1 VIAKYTHA
9 PYELESF
16 SNARDANRWV
26 KADKAKAGVSFGWMI
41 AAKLH
46 SQMRQV
52 STAAERRRI
61 RMIRISP
68 GTLDDDN
75 LRGAFK
81 AIRDGIAKF
90 FGVNDGDQARWQWEY
105 DQEKGPSRKKDPRN
119 AYAIRVE
126 YEVMS

>member
-1 VIAKYTHA
+1 MIAKYTHA
-9 PYELESF
+9 PYNLESF
-16 SNARDANRWV
+16 SNARDKNRFV
-26 KADKAKAGVSFGWMI
+26 KADKVKAGVGMGYLM

-52 STAAERRRI
+52 STVAERRRI

-68 GTLDDDN
+68 GKLDDDN

-90 FGVNDGDQARWQWEY
+90 FGVDDGDVNRWQWEY

-119 AYAIRVE
+119 AFAIRVE